1 MRIFDSHCHL
11 DDEAYEPDRAECL
24 LRAGQWGVDRILNPG
39 YDIGSSWRAARLAGL
54 YDGVWAAVGIHP
66 QKGTEH
72 NTASLEGLKELVRL
86 PKVAAI
92 GEIGLDYY
100 WMESPKQAQHDAFVW
115 QLELAGG
122 LGLPVI
128 VHSRD
133 AASETYQIVKANR
146 DKVPGIVMHCYS
158 GSAEMAMDY
167 VKLGCMISL
176 VGPVTFNNAKKARE
190 VAEKVPL
197 SGLMVETDGP
207 YLAPMPYR
215 GKRNEP
221 AYTKYIVEKIAEIK
235 GITAEEVASRTYDNA
250 VRLFGIEP
258 A

>member
-11 DDEAYEPDRAECL
+11 DDEAYEADRAECIT
-24 LRAGQWGVDRILNPG
+24 RAGQWGVDRILNPG
-39 YDIGSSWRAARLAGL
+39 YDIESSGRAVQLASL
-54 YDGVWAAVGIHP
+54 HEIVWAAVGIHP

-72 NTASLEGLKELVRL
+72 NAESLDGLKGLATL

-100 WMESPKQAQHDAFVW
+100 WMESPKQAQHEAFLW

-122 LGLPVI
+122 LDLPVI

-133 AASETYQIVKANR
+133 AAYETYQIVKANR
-146 DKVPGIVMHCYS
+146 EKVPGIVMHCYS

-176 VGPVTFNNAKKARE
+176 AGPVTFNNAKKARE
-190 VAEKVPL
+190 VALKVPL
-197 SGLMVETDGP
+197 SSLMVETDGP

-221 AYTKYIVEKIAEIK
+221 AYTKFVVEKIAEIK
-235 GITAEEVASRTYDNA
+235 GMPPEEVASRTYENA
-250 VRLFGIEP
+250 MGFFGIGHV
-258 A
+258 